1 MMHAFIV
8 YIHLIATCAAI
19 GTIVSTDLRL
29 LVKVLGYRVVFP
41 KPERFETVMISAALA
56 TLYVTGAVLVWLGLQ
71 GNPHYL
77 DNQKLQAKLMLV
89 ALLTAN
95 AFFLHL
101 KVFPILV
108 RSKPV
113 SRWSYLEWT
122 TVAAGVSLSNC
133 IWMFCAFLGIA
144 RSWNNAVSLKFVL
157 YIAVAGWAA
166 MFVMVNAVLL
176 LASRNLPKRES
187 DWLDSLKASLNRLAA
202 PEDQKPQDV
211 IASDRGQP
219 GLKHRTD

>member
-29 LVKVLGYRVVFP
+29 FVKVLGYRVVLP
-41 KPERFETVMISAALA
+41 KPERFETVMISAALV
-56 TLYVTGAVLVWLGLQ
+56 TLYVTGAALVWLGLE

-89 ALLTAN
+89 VLLTAN

-101 KVFPILV
+101 KVFPILE

-144 RSWNNAVSLKFVL
+144 RSWNNVVSLKFVL

-166 MFVMVNAVLL
+166 MFVVVNAVLL

-187 DWLDSLKASLNRLAA
+187 DWLDSLKASLNRLATSK
-202 PEDQKPQDV
+202 DQNQQDV
-211 IASDRGQP
+211 IASDCDQP
-219 GLKHRTD
+219 GFKRRTD

>member
-29 LVKVLGYRVVFP
+29 LVKVLGYRVVLP
-41 KPERFETVMISAALA
+41 KPERFETVMISVALV
-56 TLYVTGAVLVWLGLQ
+56 TLYVTGAALVWLGLQ
-71 GNPHYL
+71 GNPNYL

-89 ALLTAN
+89 ALLTVN

-101 KVFPILV
+101 EVFPILEL
-108 RSKPV
+108 SKPV

-144 RSWNNAVSLKFVL
+144 RSWNNVVSLTFVL
-157 YIAVAGWAA
+157 YIAVACWAV
-166 MFVMVNAVLL
+166 MFVMVNTVLL
-176 LASRNLPKRES
+176 LASRNQPKRES
-187 DWLDSLKASLNRLAA
+187 DWLDSLKAYLNRLVA
-202 PEDQKPQDV
+202 PKDQKPQDV
-211 IASDRGQP
+211 SASDRSKP